1 MKYAII
7 LLAGTSLMASAAMA
21 TNADAIWYGG
31 HIITVDAKASTAEAV
46 AVKNGLIVAVG
57 KQADVEKAER
67 GPATAM
73 NDLKGKVMAPGF
85 IDGHSHFSF
94 ALDMADQANASA
106 PPVGPGSSPAAIVA
120 ALKQFATARN
130 VPAGQL
136 IVGYGYDETQMQG
149 GQPLSRDILDAAFPN
164 NPVYVIHVS
173 GHGAV
178 LNSLAFA
185 KYGISAAT
193 PTPAGGI
200 IQRKPGSMEPSG
212 LVMETGYLP
221 VFLAKTPPTPDEL
234 VKQLKFAQDMYASA
248 GITTAQDGA
257 THTND
262 LANFQKFAAAKLL
275 YLDLVSYAFFLEP
288 EPIMKANPPASWG
301 KYSNNFKLGGC
312 KIVSDGSPQAKT
324 AAFTTP
330 YLTGGP
336 TGQVNWKGEL
346 SATQDQFNTAMK
358 LCYDNGLQV
367 LVHVNGDA
375 AVDAALS
382 AHEYAAAGSLGKD
395 RRTVLVH
402 SQFARLDQ
410 LDKYVPYKI
419 IPSMFT
425 EHTFFFGD
433 VHVANRGKTQAYFE
447 SPIKTAIGMKL
458 QPTNHTDFNVAPINQ
473 LWTIWTAVNRTS
485 RTGVVIG
492 PEERITPYQ
501 ALQAITIN
509 GAHQYGEEASKGS
522 IETGKRAD
530 LVILDSNPLTVA
542 HDKIKD
548 IKVVQ
553 TIKDG
558 KAIYTAP

>member
-1 MKYAII
+1 MKFAII
-7 LLAGTSLMASAAMA
+7 LLAGTSLMATSAMA

-46 AVKNGLIVAVG
+46 AVKDGLIVAVG
-57 KQADVEKAER
+57 KKGEVEKAER

-73 NDLKGKVMAPGF
+73 NDLKGKTMAPGF

-94 ALDMADQANASA
+94 ALDMADQVNASA
-106 PPVGPGSSPAAIVA
+106 PPVGPGNSPAAIVA
-120 ALKQFATARN
+120 AFKQFATARKI
-130 VPAGQL
+130 PAGEL

-149 GQPLSRDILDAAFPN
+149 GQPLTRDILDAAFPN

-193 PTPAGGI
+193 PTPPGGI

-221 VFLAKTPPTPDEL
+221 VFLNKPKATPAQE
-234 VKQLKFAQDMYASA
+234 VSQLKFAQEMYASA

-257 THTND
+257 SHVAD
-262 LANFQKFAAAKLL
+262 IALFQRHAAANEL
-275 YLDLVSYAFFLEP
+275 YLDIVSYAFFLELD
-288 EPIMKANPPASWG
+288 PILKANPPATWG
-301 KYSNNFKLGGC
+301 KYSNRYKIGGC

-336 TGQVNWKGEL
+336 SGEVNWKGEL

-375 AVDAALS
+375 AVDAALK
-382 AHEYAAAGSLGKD
+382 AHEYAAAGSLDKD

-410 LDKYVPYKI
+410 LNKYVPYKI
-419 IPSMFT
+419 TPSMFA
-425 EHTFFFGD
+425 EHTFFYGD

-447 SPIKTAIGMKL
+447 SPLKTAIGLKL

-473 LWTIWTAVNRTS
+473 LWTIWSAVNRTS

-492 PEERITPYQ
+492 PDERITPYE

-509 GAHQYGEEASKGS
+509 SARQYGEEASKGS

-530 LVILDSNPLTVA
+530 LVILDANPLTVG

-548 IKVVQ
+548 VKVVQ

-558 KAIYTAP
+558 KPIYTAP

>member
-1 MKYAII
+1 MPINRSIRPFLRPVAGLA
-7 LLAGTSLMASAAMA
+7 LLHAGLLSGTAVFAA
-21 TNADAIWYGG
+21 NADAIWYGG

-46 AVKNGLIVAVG
+46 AVKDGLIVAVG
-57 KQADVEKAER
+57 KKADVEKAER

-73 NDLKGKVMAPGF
+73 NNLQGNTMTPGF

-120 ALKQFATARN
+120 ALKQFASARN
-130 VPAGQL
+130 TAPGEL
-136 IVGYGYDETQMQG
+136 IVGYGYDETQMPN
-149 GQPLSRDILDAAFPN
+149 GQLLSRDILDAAFPN

-178 LNSLAFA
+178 LNSLAFK

-193 PTPAGGI
+193 PTPPGGV

-221 VFLAKTPPTPDEL
+221 VFLAKVPPTPEQL
-234 VKQLKFAQDMYASA
+234 VKQLKSAQEMYACA

-262 LANFQKFAAAKLL
+262 LANFQKFAAGKQL
-275 YLDLVSYAFFLEP
+275 YLDLVSYAFFLELD
-288 EPIMKANPPASWG
+288 PILKANPPANWG

-312 KIVSDGSPQAKT
+312 KIVSDGSPQGKT

-336 TGQVNWKGEL
+336 NGEVNWKGEL

-375 AVDAALS
+375 AVDAAMK
-382 AHEYAAAGSLGKD
+382 AHEFAAAGSLGKD
-395 RRTVLVH
+395 RRTVFVH
-402 SQFARLDQ
+402 SQFARL
-410 LDKYVPYKI
+410 
-419 IPSMFT
+419 
-425 EHTFFFGD
+425 
-433 VHVANRGKTQAYFE
+433 
-447 SPIKTAIGMKL
+447 
-458 QPTNHTDFNVAPINQ
+458 
-473 LWTIWTAVNRTS
+473 
-485 RTGVVIG
+485 
-492 PEERITPYQ
+492 
-501 ALQAITIN
+501 
-509 GAHQYGEEASKGS
+509 
-522 IETGKRAD
+522 
-530 LVILDSNPLTVA
+530 
-542 HDKIKD
+542 
-548 IKVVQ
+548 
-553 TIKDG
+553 
-558 KAIYTAP
+558 